1 MVEMKL
7 NGLTRSRALVFAAT
21 IGAVLALV
29 ACGTKKPAPAAA
41 VPEVGVIT
49 LQAHSTDIVDELPG
63 RTVAYRIA
71 EVRPQISGIVK
82 QRLFT
87 EGSEVRAGEP
97 LFRIDDATYV
107 VALRSAQAAL
117 QRAQAQQQSTRA
129 LRDRYDSLLA
139 ANLVSKQAYDDA
151 VAGASSADAD
161 IEAARAQV
169 QAARINLVYTKVL
182 APISG
187 RIGRTL
193 VTEGA
198 LVKSEQDAPLAQV
211 QQLDPIYVDISQS
224 SVDILRLKSQLD
236 SGQLQGDAKNQA
248 EVKLKLEDGREY
260 PETGKLQFS
269 ELSVDPGTGAV
280 LLRALFPNPR
290 RELLPGMFVRA
301 RLTQAVKTDAL
312 LVPQRGVTRNQR
324 GDAVVLVVGE
334 GDVVVERVV
343 TADRAIGND
352 WLITAGVVAGD
363 RIILDGLQKVRPGIR
378 VRAVAAATSTAAG
391 STAHQGQQ

>member
-1 MVEMKL
+1 MLDMKRK
-7 NGLTRSRALVFAAT
+7 GLTPASTPVFAAM
-21 IGAVLALV
+21 AALLALGG
-29 ACGTKKPAPAAA
+29 CGNAKQAAPVAA
-41 VPEVGVIT
+41 VPEVGIIT
-49 LQAHSTDIVDELPG
+49 LAARSADIVDELPG
-63 RTVAYRIA
+63 RTVAYRVA

-82 QRLFT
+82 KRMFT
-87 EGSEVRAGEP
+87 EGSEVHAGQQ
-97 LFRIDDATYV
+97 LFKIEDATYV

-117 QRAQAQQQSTRA
+117 QRAQAQQQSARA
-129 LRDRYDSLLA
+129 LRERYDTLLA
-139 ANLVSKQAYDDA
+139 SNLVSKQAYDDA
-151 VAGASSADAD
+151 VASATSAEAD
-161 IEAARAQV
+161 IAAAQAQV
-169 QAARINLVYTKVL
+169 EGARINLVYTQVL

-198 LVKSEQDAPLAQV
+198 LVKSEQDEPLAQV

-224 SVDILRLKSQLD
+224 SVEMLRLKGQVE

-269 ELSVDPGTGAV
+269 EVSVDPGTGAV

-290 RELLPGMFVRA
+290 RDLLPGMFVRA
-301 RLTQAVKTDAL
+301 RLMQAVKTDAL

-334 GDVVVERVV
+334 GDVVAERIV
-343 TADRAIGND
+343 TTDRAIGND
-352 WLITAGVVAGD
+352 WLVSAGVAPGD
-363 RIILDGLQKVRPGIR
+363 RIILDGLQKVRAGSK
-378 VRAVAAATSTAAG
+378 VRAVESAAQSAAAGTAAR
-391 STAHQGQQ
+391 